1 MIGSASLAHTLY
13 LHLRAIISTLV
24 AGCFLRLASTF
35 RRHSFVSTQSG
46 IPMHWYSCCCSWIS
60 SLCLSVEHVAAVERL
75 VETPYSKLKAQ

>member
-35 RRHSFVSTQSG
+35 RRHSFVSSG
-46 IPMHWYSCCCSWIS
+46 ISMHWYSCCCSLIS

-75 VETPYSKLKAQ
+75 VETPYSKLKVQ